1 MHSAPTRQVCS
12 VQMRSVPT
20 RKACSVQMQS
30 APKRHGD
37 QRSAVVVVVVV
48 VVVFGSVRMVNPIW
62 VSPEQHSRIKDPTNS
77 DLEADPTRDLS
88 TPHPF
93 YTRSSK
99 CSVILLA

>member
-12 VQMRSVPT
+12 VQMRSVST
-20 RKACSVQMQS
+20 RQACLVQMQS

-48 VVVFGSVRMVNPIW
+48 LGSVRMVNPIW
-62 VSPEQHSRIKDPTNS
+62 VSPEQHSRIKNPTNS
-77 DLEADPTRDLS
+77 DLEADPTRDLN